1 MCGRFV
7 VARATSDL
15 LPELLEAV
23 PALADAPAL
32 AANYNVAPT
41 NPVAAVR
48 DRHGE
53 RELAQPRWGFV
64 PGWYPDLKKRPQPIN
79 ARIETVATSGM
90 FRRAFATGRCI
101 VPADGYYEWVVTE
114 HGKQPHFIYDPSR
127 GLAMAGIITAWRDK
141 GKGDDDPDRW
151 VLSTAI
157 ITRDSHVAPGEVHDR
172 MPACLT
178 PDAFDAWLDADLV
191 PDDAL
196 ALLDAESLEVAHD
209 LTHYEVSKDANSVKN
224 NGPQL
229 IEPLPNPSS
238 SAGGAEPSGSAN
250 A

>member
-23 PALADAPAL
+23 PALADAPTL

-41 NPVAAVR
+41 DPVAAVR

-114 HGKQPHFIYDPSR
+114 HGKQPHFIYDPGR
-127 GLAMAGIITAWRDK
+127 GLAMAGIMTAWRDK
-141 GKGDDDPDRW
+141 SRGDDDPDRW

-172 MPACLT
+172 MPACLS
-178 PDAFDAWLDADLV
+178 PDAFDAWLDPDLV
-191 PDDAL
+191 ADDAL

-229 IEPLPNPSS
+229 IEPLPTASSPSGR
-238 SAGGAEPSGSAN
+238 ADPDGSAN

>member
-23 PALADAPAL
+23 PSLADAPSL

-48 DRHGE
+48 ERHGE

-79 ARIETVATSGM
+79 ARIETVSTSGM
-90 FRRAFATGRCI
+90 FRKAFATGRCVI
-101 VPADGYYEWVVTE
+101 PADGYYEWVITE
-114 HGKQPHFIYDPSR
+114 QGKQPHYIFDPDR
-127 GLAMAGIITAWRDK
+127 GIAMAGIVTAWRDRSK
-141 GKGDDDPDRW
+141 SDDDPDRW

-172 MPACLT
+172 MPACLST
-178 PDAFDAWLDADLV
+178 DAIDAWLDPELV
-191 PDDAL
+191 ADDAL
-196 ALLDAESLEVAHD
+196 ALLDSASEAIAHD
-209 LTHYEVSKDANSVKN
+209 LTHYEVSKDANSVRN

-229 IEPLPNPSS
+229 IEPLPTPR
-238 SAGGAEPSGSAN
+238 A
-250 A
+250 